1 MIKHWQQILPVDQY
15 RVTTKGILSD
25 YDRKIITLLY
35 QPLIGPLSVS
45 LYMTLW
51 SELESNRLWTRES
64 NHYNLMNVL
73 GLPLKDI
80 YEARLKLE
88 GIGLMKAYKKKSQED
103 EAAFVYELLAPLN
116 PEQFFTD
123 GMLNIFLYKKVGK
136 AQFSKLKRFFCDEAF
151 DTSEYEEI
159 TVSFPDVF
167 VSSNMDSLYID
178 EDSHKDLEAEEGTAF
193 VSGMEAGS
201 LDGFADKFDFQL
213 FFAGLKSS
221 LVSEQAFTGEIK
233 TVIAKLAFIYGIN
246 PLAMQ
251 SIVLRA
257 VDGKNEVDV
266 EELRKA
272 ARDWYQIEHNQEYPS
287 LSDKLQPAKY
297 RSPSSGSAQKSKDE
311 ELIHHLERVSPREL
325 LIQHSGGAEPSKA
338 DLQIVE
344 DVMLKQKLPPG
355 VMNVLLEYVMI
366 MADMK
371 LSKAYVEKIASH
383 WARKNVKTVTE
394 AMELARAEYKQS
406 QARTAKAKQSS
417 YSKKKEPVRTEVVP
431 EWLKEGKNNT
441 AAPAAEE
448 DENFR
453 KQVEEL
459 QAKLKKK
466 YNAKG

>member
-1 MIKHWQQILPVDQY
+1 
-15 RVTTKGILSD
+15 
-25 YDRKIITLLY
+25 
-35 QPLIGPLSVS
+35 
-45 LYMTLW
+45 
-51 SELESNRLWTRES
+51 
-64 NHYNLMNVL
+64 
-73 GLPLKDI
+73 
-80 YEARLKLE
+80 
-88 GIGLMKAYKKKSQED
+88 
-103 EAAFVYELLAPLN
+103 
-116 PEQFFTD
+116 
-123 GMLNIFLYKKVGK
+123 
-136 AQFSKLKRFFCDEAF
+136 
-151 DTSEYEEI
+151 
-159 TVSFPDVF
+159 
-167 VSSNMDSLYID
+167 
-178 EDSHKDLEAEEGTAF
+178 
-193 VSGMEAGS
+193 MEAGS

-257 VDGKNEVDV
+257 VDGNNEVDV

-417 YSKKKEPVRTEVVP
+417 YSKKKQPVRTEVVP